1 MKQSIIRYLSLLV
14 LMWRLGSIIFITVG
28 VVGVHTEK
36 TSKAINNEGRWEK
49 EEDLIKC
56 FTRRYGCVRR
66 SRFFHIRFFLACAN
80 SLPEMPNRF
89 GKVASFSS
97 SVAAERSHL
106 DGLRQDWI
114 VFTGYAQYR
123 VGVIPFLSDVRILGG
138 QTKKRFGF
146 QG

>member
-1 MKQSIIRYLSLLV
+1 
-14 LMWRLGSIIFITVG
+14 
-28 VVGVHTEK
+28 
-36 TSKAINNEGRWEK
+36 
-49 EEDLIKC
+49 
-56 FTRRYGCVRR
+56 
-66 SRFFHIRFFLACAN
+66 
-80 SLPEMPNRF
+80 MPNRF